1 MPRRKKAEEKIP
13 DGEQLFRGHCR
24 KSYDSGYESAMR
36 KCAFKL
42 GLEKLGNPHG
52 MLNFYRVMCVCYDIA
67 AVERQFE
74 LISKLNSWQEVFAA
88 MEAADEERSSET
100 AASPTRRGS
109 QLDRT
114 RGVGGD
120 GEHDLEFG

>member
-1 MPRRKKAEEKIP
+1 MPRRKKADEKKP
-13 DGEQLFRGHCR
+13 DGEQLLRELCR

-52 MLNFYRVMCVCYDIA
+52 MLNFYRAMCVCYDIA

-74 LISKLNSWQEVFAA
+74 FILKLNSWHEVFAA
-88 MEAADEERSSET
+88 MEAADEAQLPET
-100 AASPTRRGS
+100 AASPIS
-109 QLDRT
+109 ART
-114 RGVGGD
+114 SA
-120 GEHDLEFG
+120 